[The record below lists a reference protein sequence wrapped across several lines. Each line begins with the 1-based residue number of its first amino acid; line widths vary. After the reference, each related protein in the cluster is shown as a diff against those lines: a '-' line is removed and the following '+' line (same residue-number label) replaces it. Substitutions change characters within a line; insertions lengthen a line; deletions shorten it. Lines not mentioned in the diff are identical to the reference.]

1 MALTDA
7 HCHKACGESRC
18 FLCSPFALPK
28 PPGAIVFHGA
38 HPWYLDEFDERRLRS
53 LLAEDHSAGVG
64 EIGLDRLKERAV
76 SPRMREVF
84 ARQLEIAADF
94 ARPVVLHGAKC
105 WGEVAKACIPFVGAI
120 PAFLFHGFSRAEG
133 LLPDIERMN
142 GYISIGPALLNDHAV
157 NYRKLA
163 KKIPTHMLLVE
174 TDRTSQSP
182 EDLPSVDSIAAKLA
196 ELRGVAFDGLSAVLE
211 ENASRFCAP
220 LALEGQI

>member
-1 MALTDA
+1 M
-7 HCHKACGESRC
+7 
-18 FLCSPFALPK
+18 
-28 PPGAIVFHGA
+28 
-38 HPWYLDEFDERRLRS
+38 
-53 LLAEDHSAGVG
+53 
-64 EIGLDRLKERAV
+64 
-76 SPRMREVF
+76 
-84 ARQLEIAADF
+84 
-94 ARPVVLHGAKC
+94 
-105 WGEVAKACIPFVGAI
+105 AKACIPFAGAI
-120 PAFLFHGFSRAEG
+120 PAFLFHGFSRADG

-174 TDRTSQSP
+174 TDRTNQSP
-182 EDLPSVDSIAAKLA
+182 EDLPSVDSIAVKLA